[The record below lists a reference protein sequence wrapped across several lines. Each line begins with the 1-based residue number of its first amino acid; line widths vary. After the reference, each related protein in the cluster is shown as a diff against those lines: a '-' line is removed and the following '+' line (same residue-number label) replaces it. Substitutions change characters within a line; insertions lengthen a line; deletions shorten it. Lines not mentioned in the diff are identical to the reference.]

1 MDNDRFDVGRDDR
14 DQDLPLIQAIAA
26 GGDAA
31 LDTLMQRHHDALFAF
46 IYRYLGNET
55 EARDAVQ
62 ETFVRVY
69 FKAGTYQ
76 PRCKVKTWMFSI
88 ALNQCRDAARRRGR
102 TPVMIRLDQ
111 PVGESGAPRQIADS
125 GTMPDASASRAERFQ
140 RLREA
145 IDRLPERAKAA
156 LVLCAIEER
165 SHKEAAEILGIAP
178 KTVEN
183 LVYRAKAKLR
193 EWLSLEEEP
202 DSQGVSCEASAA

>member
-1 MDNDRFDVGRDDR
+1 MENNRIDPRRDERDD
-14 DQDLPLIQAIAA
+14 DLPLIQAIAT
-26 GGDAA
+26 GDDSA
-31 LDTLMQRHHDALFAF
+31 LDPLMQRHHDALFAF
-46 IYRYLGNET
+46 IYRYLGNDA

-69 FKAGTYQ
+69 FKAGTFR
-76 PRCKVKTWMFSI
+76 PGCKVKTWIYSI
-88 ALNQCRDAARRRGR
+88 ALNQCRDVARRRGR
-102 TPVMIRLDQ
+102 TPVMVRLDQ
-111 PVGESGAPRQIADS
+111 PVGESGAPRQIADPAA
-125 GTMPDASASRAERFQ
+125 MPDASASRAERFL

-145 IDRLPERAKAA
+145 IDRLPERARAA

-193 EWLSLEEEP
+193 EWLSLEEGA
-202 DSQGVSCEASAA
+202 DSPAATCEVSAA

>member
-1 MDNDRFDVGRDDR
+1 MDNNRFDARRDNRDD
-14 DQDLPLIQAIAA
+14 DLPLIQAVAT
-26 GGDAA
+26 GDDSA
-31 LDTLMQRHHDALFAF
+31 LDTLMQRHHAPLFTF
-46 IYRYLGNET
+46 VYRYLGNET

-69 FKAGTYQ
+69 FKAGTFR
-76 PRCKVKTWMFSI
+76 PRCRVKTWIYSI
-88 ALNQCRDAARRRGR
+88 ALNQCRDLARRRGR
-102 TPVMIRLDQ
+102 MPVMVRLDQ
-111 PVGESGAPRQIADS
+111 PIGESGMPRQIADPGS
-125 GTMPDASASRAERFQ
+125 MPDAIANHADRFL

-183 LVYRAKAKLR
+183 LVYRAKARLR
-193 EWLSLEEEP
+193 EWLSLEEVSG
-202 DSQGVSCEASAA
+202 SQTSACEASVA

>member
-1 MDNDRFDVGRDDR
+1 MENDRFDARRDDR
-14 DQDLPLIQAIAA
+14 DDDLPLIQAIAT
-26 GGDAA
+26 GDDSA
-31 LDTLMQRHHDALFAF
+31 LDTLMPRHHDALFAF
-46 IYRYLGNET
+46 IYRYLGNEA

-69 FKAGTYQ
+69 FKAGTFR
-76 PRCKVKTWMFSI
+76 PGCKVKTWIYSI
-88 ALNQCRDAARRRGR
+88 ALNQCRDVARRRGR
-102 TPVMIRLDQ
+102 MPVMIHLDQ
-111 PVGESGAPRQIADS
+111 PVGESGAPRQIADPS
-125 GTMPDASASRAERFQ
+125 AMPDASASRAERFL

-193 EWLSLEEEP
+193 EWLAIEEAA
-202 DSQGVSCEASAA
+202 DSQRSACEASAA